1 MRKTSRENKE
11 PVLSFAGV
19 TTEPDAAYDVPIWE
33 VDFTLFPGELLL
45 VRLERGH
52 FRIPLADTAV
62 GLLEPIRG
70 EVRFRGEDWR
80 AMSPDRAASQRGKCG
95 RVFTGH
101 GWLSD
106 MTVNDNI
113 TLTQRHHT
121 GRPEA
126 DIEAEAA
133 NLARFFGLPGLPLR
147 APGQTR
153 RDDLG
158 RAALARVF
166 LGRPDLVVLEEPTR
180 HIFPDIMPPLMN
192 AIRAARDRGAAVVW
206 ITSEPRIWNEKA
218 LHAEWKG
225 TMFGSRMQLTREGD

>member
-1 MRKTSRENKE
+1 MQRASGEKRE
-11 PVLSFAGV
+11 PLLSFAGV

-33 VDFTLFPGELLL
+33 VDFTLLPGELLL

-52 FRIPLADTAV
+52 FRTPLADAAV

-70 EVRFRGEDWR
+70 EVRFRGEEWR
-80 AMSPDRAASQRGKCG
+80 AMSPDRAAAQRGKCG
-95 RVFTGH
+95 RVFAGH

-113 TLTQRHHT
+113 TLPQHHHT
-121 GRPEA
+121 SRPEA

-133 NLARFFGLPGLPLR
+133 NLAMFFGLPGLPLK

-153 RDDLG
+153 RDDLS

-166 LGRPDLVVLEEPTR
+166 LGRPDLILLEQPTR

-192 AIRAARDRGAAVVW
+192 AVRAARDRGAAVVW

-218 LHAEWKG
+218 LRAEVKG
-225 TMFGSRMQLTREGD
+225 TMFGSRIQMTRGGD